1 MHRTVELAA
10 LPALEAPL
18 LCVVIDT
25 EEEFDWSG
33 PLSSRNI
40 SVQSINDI
48 GRGQAIFRRYGL
60 RPAYLLDYPVIA
72 DPRAAGVFG
81 PWAEAGE
88 CLIGAQLHP
97 WVTPPHEEVVC
108 PYNSYPCNLDPDL
121 EQRKLAALTERIRS
135 TLGIAPRIYKAGRY
149 GLDLAREAML
159 SGLGY
164 RVDTSVVPYRSF
176 AGAGGGPNFFGYPER
191 LFWSGPAGNVL
202 YLPVTQSLVGPLR
215 FLRRHRVSQR
225 IFGRFSSS
233 LHLPGILARLHL
245 LERIMLTPEGVS
257 FAEMRKLVDSM
268 LAEGERVFAFSLHS
282 PSFMPGG
289 TPYVRS
295 AAERDA
301 FLARI
306 EQFLDYFFGPV
317 GGRPATPLDLL
328 AMAETARRT
337 AAPIAAA
344 A

>member
-1 MHRTVELAA
+1 MDRTVHLAEI
-10 LPALEAPL
+10 PALETPL
-18 LCVVIDT
+18 LCVLIDT
-25 EEEFDWSG
+25 EEEFDWFG

-40 SVQSINDI
+40 SVQSIDDI
-48 GRGQAIFRRYGL
+48 RRGQAIFRRYGL
-60 RPAYLLDYPVIA
+60 RPSYLLDYPVIA
-72 DPRAAGVFG
+72 DPRAAEVFG
-81 PWAEAGE
+81 PWVEAGD

-121 EQRKLAALTERIRS
+121 EQRKLAALTEKIRS

-191 LFWSGPAGNVL
+191 LFWSGPAGRVL

-225 IFGRFSSS
+225 IFGRLSSS

-257 FAEMRKLVDSM
+257 FAEMRKLVESM
-268 LAEGERVFAFSLHS
+268 LADGERVFAFSLHS

-289 TPYVRS
+289 TPYVRTP
-295 AAERDA
+295 AERDA

-306 EQFLDYFFGPV
+306 AQFLDYFFGQV
-317 GGRPATPLDLL
+317 GGRPVTPLDLL
-328 AMAETARRT
+328 ELAEATRPRVVGA
-337 AAPIAAA
+337 
-344 A
+344 